1 MFNVA
6 INTGDGAEIAVS
18 EEGDT
23 FFVSLAEKL
32 LGLLLII
39 IGAIMIYLTATTS
52 GSSGLGAFNLF
63 FGVVSFAILI
73 IGVFLL
79 LVRASE

>member
-1 MFNVA
+1 M
-6 INTGDGAEIAVS
+6 S

-32 LGLLLII
+32 LGLLLIV
-39 IGAIMIYLTATTS
+39 IGAILIYLTATT
-52 GSSGLGAFNLF
+52 GGLGDFTVF
-63 FGVVSFAILI
+63 FGVLSLIMLI